1 MGNKEVQSLMYD
13 NLKKL
18 RTNKKITLLQMSK
31 LLGYNSPNAYS
42 RKEKGERKFTLD
54 EAKKISRL
62 FNLSIEEIFFNFKLP
77 IKDNKE
83 YFSRKEVV

>member
-1 MGNKEVQSLMYD
+1 MYD

-42 RKEKGERKFTLD
+42 RKEKGERKFTLN
-54 EAKKISRL
+54 EAERISKF
-62 FNLSIEEIFFNFKLP
+62 FNLSIEEIFFNIKVPIEGNEDGAYFKQ
-77 IKDNKE
+77 
-83 YFSRKEVV
+83 KEVAS

>member
-1 MGNKEVQSLMYD
+1 MYD

-62 FNLSIEEIFFNFKLP
+62 FNLSIEEIFLILNSP
-77 IKDNKE
+77 
-83 YFSRKEVV
+83 